1 MKSVIIKILNFLK
14 KIQLKKNSYQ
24 KTHKNFQENELRSKE
39 LTDNG
44 KLLQLD
50 KKPEKGSEN
59 NKLNLNEEMKYLF
72 PSSEVDFKNFA
83 TDTQNYST
91 IIHHHENM
99 VTTVKSLLKNESIDS
114 TIHFLETI
122 KSFYKKFPEFY
133 LKLLS
138 LDKLLMN
145 ELNNKISK
153 DTDTILSFSIWGA
166 SYAEKFCLLALNSI
180 KKDLIETYQKHKVQ
194 MILFVNQSAKD
205 ILKKD
210 SNFIELDK
218 LDIVKVIIIPNDIFQ
233 SDYYLERIAFTR
245 YYVFGFIQN
254 ICWRF
259 SAINE
264 INLSLLTPDN
274 YYSQNFVKNLIVKI
288 NDNKDL
294 LAIFSSSSV
303 KVQINEEHD
312 IKEYLLSIRGMNLN
326 ELFNFYKKNIHHSQ
340 YDYFISQGKKIENNS
355 SHYILNSDKALLIY
369 SLHSH
374 PYILSKKYLKKYK
387 NYFTFLPID
396 ESFPFQNSE
405 DKNFFEKMVDLE
417 DGLAIDFCS
426 FEDTGKNMV
435 SYSEDNMFHHFS
447 KYKNNEL
454 NIWFLK
460 NPVKLN
466 HNESSD
472 LTFNYINENKKSLKT
487 NSPDSNNTLLKNFQ
501 QLIEKI

>member
-14 KIQLKKNSYQ
+14 KSQLIKISYQ
-24 KTHKNFQENELRSKE
+24 KIHEKFQENEFRL
-39 LTDNG
+39 
-44 KLLQLD
+44 
-50 KKPEKGSEN
+50 
-59 NKLNLNEEMKYLF
+59 NKLADKSKSNEEMKYLF

-99 VTTVKSLLKNESIDS
+99 VNTVKSLLKNENIDS
-114 TIHFLETI
+114 TTHFLETI
-122 KSFYKKFPEFY
+122 ESFYKNFPEFY

-138 LDKLLMN
+138 LDKLLMK
-145 ELNNKISK
+145 ELNNKIPK
-153 DTDTILSFSIWGA
+153 DTNTILSFSIWGV
-166 SYAEKFCLLALNSI
+166 SYAEKFCLLALDSI
-180 KKDLIETYQKHKVQ
+180 KKDLIETYKKHKVQ
-194 MILFVNQSAKD
+194 MVLFVNQSAKD

-218 LDIVKVIIIPNDIFQ
+218 LDIVKIIIIPNDIFQ
-233 SDYYLERIAFTR
+233 SEYYLERITVTR
-245 YYVFGFIQN
+245 YYVFGFIEN

-259 SAINE
+259 SAIKE

-274 YYSQNFVKNLIVKI
+274 YYSKNFFKNLIVKI

-294 LAIFSSSSV
+294 LAVFSNSSL
-303 KVQINEEHD
+303 KVQINDEHD
-312 IKEYLLSIRGMNLN
+312 IKDYSLSLKSMNLN

-340 YDYFISQGKKIENNS
+340 YDYFISEEKKIENNS
-355 SHYILNSDKALLIY
+355 SHYILNSDEALLIY

-396 ESFPFQNSE
+396 ESFPFQNSK
-405 DKNFFEKMVDLE
+405 DLNFFEKMIDLE
-417 DGLAIDFCS
+417 DGLTIDFCS
-426 FEDTGKNMV
+426 SEDTGKNMV
-435 SYSEDNMFHHFS
+435 SYSEDNMLEHFS
-447 KYKNNEL
+447 KFKNNEL
-454 NIWFLK
+454 NMWFLK

-466 HNESSD
+466 HYKNSD
-472 LTFNYINENKKSLKT
+472 LTFNYMNKNEKSFKT
-487 NSPDSNNTLLKNFQ
+487 ISPDSNNTLLKNFQ

>member
-14 KIQLKKNSYQ
+14 KCQLKKNFYN
-24 KTHKNFQENELRSKE
+24 KKPM
-39 LTDNG
+39 
-44 KLLQLD
+44 QLD

-59 NKLNLNEEMKYLF
+59 NKPKLNEEMKYLF

-91 IIHHHENM
+91 IIYHHENM
-99 VTTVKSLLKNESIDS
+99 VNTVKSLLKNESIDG

-122 KSFYKKFPEFY
+122 KSFYKNFPEFY

-153 DTDTILSFSIWGA
+153 DTNTILAFSIWGV
-166 SYAEKFCLLALNSI
+166 SYAEKFCLLALDSI
-180 KKDLIETYQKHKVQ
+180 KKDLIETYQKHKVR
-194 MILFVNQSAKD
+194 MVLFVNQSAKD

-218 LDIVKVIIIPNDIFQ
+218 LDIVKVITIPDDIFQ

-259 SAINE
+259 CAKNE
-264 INLSLLTPDN
+264 FNLSLLTPDN

-294 LAIFSSSSV
+294 LAIFASSTL
-303 KVQINEEHD
+303 KVQVKEAHD
-312 IKEYLLSIRGMNLN
+312 IKELLLSVRGKNLN

-355 SHYILNSDKALLIY
+355 PLYILNSNEALLIY
-369 SLHSH
+369 SIHSH
-374 PYILSKKYLKKYK
+374 PYIVSKKYLKKYE
-387 NYFTFLPID
+387 NYFSFLPID
-396 ESFPFQNSE
+396 ESFPLQN
-405 DKNFFEKMVDLE
+405 DKDINFFEKMLDLK
-417 DGLAIDFCS
+417 DGLTIDFS
-426 FEDTGKNMV
+426 TFEDTRKNMV
-435 SYSEDNMFHHFS
+435 SYSEDNITQNYS
-447 KYKNNEL
+447 NYKNNKL
-454 NIWFLK
+454 NMWFLK

>member
-1 MKSVIIKILNFLK
+1 MNKILKFIK
-14 KIQLKKNSYQ
+14 KIY
-24 KTHKNFQENELRSKE
+24 KNFQEN
-39 LTDNG
+39 
-44 KLLQLD
+44 KL
-50 KKPEKGSEN
+50 
-59 NKLNLNEEMKYLF
+59 KLNKKINKIKTLEADIKSKQSNENQKTQLNKEMKYLF

-83 TDTQNYST
+83 TDAQNYST

-99 VTTVKSLLKNESIDS
+99 ISSIKNFLKNENIDK
-114 TIHFLETI
+114 TINYIETLN
-122 KSFYKKFPEFY
+122 SFYKNFSKFY
-133 LKLLS
+133 LNLFS
-138 LDKLLMN
+138 LDKLLIN
-145 ELNNKISK
+145 DLNNKISK
-153 DTDTILSFSIWGA
+153 DTNTILSFSIWGE
-166 SYAEKFCLLALNSI
+166 SYAEKFCLLALGSI

-194 MILFVNQSAKD
+194 MVLFVNQSAND

-259 SAINE
+259 CAKNE

-274 YYSQNFVKNLIVKI
+274 YYSKNFVKNLIFKI

-294 LAIFSSSSV
+294 LVIFSNSAL
-303 KVQINEEHD
+303 KVQVNEEHD

-326 ELFNFYKKNIHHSQ
+326 ELFNFYKRNIHHAH
-340 YDYFISQGKKIENNS
+340 YDYFISQEKKIENNS
-355 SHYILNSDKALLIY
+355 PQYILNSNENLFIY
-369 SLHSH
+369 SVHCH
-374 PYILSKKYLKKYK
+374 PYILSKKYLKKYE
-387 NYFTFLPID
+387 NYFSFLPID
-396 ESFPFQNSE
+396 ESFPFHNSE
-405 DKNFFEKMVDLE
+405 DINFFEKMLDLK
-417 DGLAIDFCS
+417 DGLTIDFS
-426 FEDTGKNMV
+426 TFEDTKKSMV
-435 SYSEDNMFHHFS
+435 SYSEDNMVQHFS
-447 KYKNNEL
+447 KYKDNEL

-460 NPVKLN
+460 NPLKLN

-487 NSPDSNNTLLKNFQ
+487 NSPDSNNTLLQNFQ